1 MARRDGIQHTLEGV
15 ATVIGRGT
23 QGKAIGI
30 AVNRKEHNRKQGR
43 NGRCG

>member
-30 AVNRKEHNRKQGR
+30 AVNRKR
-43 NGRCG
+43 NTREGTI